1 MTRCWVRCWVLWWNQ
16 LLPFSPAYFLPS
28 VPIPIKVMPCQ
39 ALLWIFLSWTYS
51 WRPWREMLSWIQNVL
66 CATQIFSLLKWYQ
79 YQTMHILSLIP
90 FVRNRGRS
98 ILEHIDLQLAR
109 NPMVVNQQASYSAII
124 WTKHQQAITNSLK
137 RISIQFVYLWFS
149 SDIRWILRERVL
161 HSFGVTSVFL
171 FPLQYWCLS
180 HVRVSA
186 NGYRL
191 FKIFTWRRL
200 QGTFLA
206 KGKFVNDSRGDNSNG
221 YGEDVDWRW

>member
-109 NPMVVNQQASYSAII
+109 NPMVVNQQSTGIVLCNHLNKTPASHYKLFETYLNSICLFII
-124 WTKHQQAITNSLK
+124 
-137 RISIQFVYLWFS
+137 F
-149 SDIRWILRERVL
+149 
-161 HSFGVTSVFL
+161 
-171 FPLQYWCLS
+171 
-180 HVRVSA
+180 
-186 NGYRL
+186 
-191 FKIFTWRRL
+191 
-200 QGTFLA
+200 
-206 KGKFVNDSRGDNSNG
+206 
-221 YGEDVDWRW
+221 